1 MNRNHIP
8 SKAEQVRT
16 QIQSMKEGTI
26 FFPDVFENIGQVALH
41 IILSRLVQ
49 QNRIIRL
56 GPGLYL
62 HPRFS
67 NVLGTYA
74 TPSLEDIATAIAM
87 KERSRIIPTGSYALY
102 KLGLTMQA
110 PTSAVFLTDG
120 SPRKINLED
129 GRIIVFKRTTAKNL
143 SFHNPTLQLL
153 VSSIKEIGNGNI
165 TPEHREIIQG
175 ILSTLHEEEL
185 KQDLILAPYWVREL
199 ILHERN
205 TIHES
210 QRANRTRTS

>member
-8 SKAEQVRT
+8 SKAEQVRS

-26 FFPDVFENIGQVALH
+26 FFPEVFENIGQTAIH

-87 KERSRIIPTGSYALY
+87 KERSRIIPTGSYA
-102 KLGLTMQA
+102 
-110 PTSAVFLTDG
+110 
-120 SPRKINLED
+120 
-129 GRIIVFKRTTAKNL
+129 
-143 SFHNPTLQLL
+143 
-153 VSSIKEIGNGNI
+153 
-165 TPEHREIIQG
+165 
-175 ILSTLHEEEL
+175 
-185 KQDLILAPYWVREL
+185 
-199 ILHERN
+199 
-205 TIHES
+205 
-210 QRANRTRTS
+210 